1 MLELSIADAQNGN
14 DYLPLGGGGSGC
26 FDRALLRHVGCGDAR
41 DHRRRMGLSPP
52 ADYEARIAE
61 IVDAYCERA
70 LVAFADIHQ
79 SLDGID
85 LSTCVVPSY
94 DN

>member
-1 MLELSIADAQNGN
+1 MLELSIAYAQNGN
-14 DYLPLGGGGSGC
+14 DYLPLGGGSGC

-41 DHRRRMGLSPP
+41 DHRKRMGLSPP

>member
-1 MLELSIADAQNGN
+1 MA
-14 DYLPLGGGGSGC
+14 
-26 FDRALLRHVGCGDAR
+26 
-41 DHRRRMGLSPP
+41 LSPP

-61 IVDAYCERA
+61 FVDAYCERA

-85 LSTCVVPSY
+85 FANMRLPSY

>member
-1 MLELSIADAQNGN
+1 MIERFRGMSDVEMLGIIESEW
-14 DYLPLGGGGSGC
+14 
-26 FDRALLRHVGCGDAR
+26 
-41 DHRRRMGLSPP
+41 GLSPP

-85 LSTCVVPSY
+85 FANMRRPLL
-94 DN
+94 

>member
-1 MLELSIADAQNGN
+1 MRKMAMTICPWAAEVTA
-14 DYLPLGGGGSGC
+14 
-26 FDRALLRHVGCGDAR
+26 FDGALLRHVGCGDAR
-41 DHRRRMGLSPP
+41 DHRKRMGLSPP

-79 SLDGID
+79 SLEGID
-85 LSTCVVPSY
+85 FAPLMTT
-94 DN
+94 

>member
-1 MLELSIADAQNGN
+1 
-14 DYLPLGGGGSGC
+14 
-26 FDRALLRHVGCGDAR
+26 
-41 DHRRRMGLSPP
+41 MGLSPP

-85 LSTCVVPSY
+85 FANMRRPLL
-94 DN
+94 